1 MTFEERMNAVTLE
14 ELAARGGMKW
24 SGERGGIGAFV
35 AEMDFGLAPA
45 IADALHDAVDRADF
59 GYLPKRLVT
68 GLQEATSDWLRDGS
82 GWQVA
87 PERIQ
92 ALPDVIK
99 GLEVTL
105 EHFSRPGSK
114 VIVPTPAYMPFLTV
128 PGMSDREVIEVP
140 LATDGGRYTFDLDA
154 LQAAFD
160 AGGGLLL
167 LCNPYNPVGRVFSRE
182 ELLAVAEVVDRNGGR
197 VFADEIWS
205 PLIYPGATHV
215 PYASLSETTAGHTV
229 TALSASKAFN
239 LPGLKCAE
247 LVLSNEADAE
257 LWAKVGFFASHGTS
271 NLGVVANTAAFRDG
285 RGWLDDVVAY
295 LDGNRRLLGRLVSEL
310 LPGVR
315 YTEPEGTYVGWLDFR
330 QTGLEK
336 PADFFAEQAGV
347 VLTDGVACGQ
357 AGEGFARFIFAMP
370 RPVLEQAVRQM
381 GEALAAR

>member
-1 MTFEERMNAVTLE
+1 MDAVTLE

-45 IADALHDAVDRADF
+45 IADALHDSVDRADF
-59 GYLPKRLVT
+59 GYLPKRLVV
-68 GLQEATSDWLRDGS
+68 GLQEATSEWLRDGS

-128 PGMSDREVIEVP
+128 PGMSGREVIEVP
-140 LATDGGRYTFDLDA
+140 LAHDGDRYTFDLDA

-167 LCNPYNPVGRVFSRE
+167 LCNPYNPVGRVFSRD

-205 PLIYPGATHV
+205 PLIYPGGTHV

-247 LVLSNEADAE
+247 LVLSNDADAQ
-257 LWAKVGFFASHGTS
+257 LWEKVGFFASHGTS

-295 LDGNRRLLGRLVSEL
+295 LDGNRRLLGQLVTEL

-315 YTEPEGTYVGWLDFR
+315 YSEPEGTYVGWLDFR
-330 QTGLEK
+330 ETGLEQ

-347 VLTDGVACGQ
+347 VLTDGVACGR

-370 RPVLEQAVRQM
+370 RPVLAQAIRQM
-381 GEALAAR
+381 GEALTAR